1 MRKYTI
7 KESTLSTF
15 VKGGAKRRTI
25 KKPYFKTIKR
35 KGFGRVFGSTFEK
48 CGKSKTIKRKGFRGV
63 FGSTFS
69 KGGGNKIENFFPDS
83 VKSKQINESENMNHS
98 NINVVGSAVGN
109 GPRYNEKFIDL
120 MDQLSGIML
129 KQGQPFR
136 ARAYQKA
143 QETLM
148 AYPDDITS
156 VDQLKGKP
164 GIGSTILEKLNEYV
178 NTGTLKILEREK
190 NNPVN
195 ILGDIYG
202 VGPKKAKE
210 LVEKGIVNIEQLRER
225 QDEVLNDIQK
235 VGLKYYEDILERIPR
250 SEIEDYKKIF
260 ERDFTKVASV
270 SGESESNME
279 IVGSYRRGAQTSGD
293 IDVIITSKSPKV
305 FVGFIDELIKEN
317 IILHVLSRG
326 PTKCLVI
333 AKIPSSNF
341 ARRVDFLYT
350 SPEEFP
356 FSILY
361 FTGSKIFNTVMR
373 HEALQKGLTMNEHGL
388 YKMEGKKKGE
398 KVDAVFKD
406 EKDIFDYLGL
416 VYKTP
421 VERVD
426 GRAVVVI
433 NNGVVTDNVAD
444 NVAAVTLSVPITNSS
459 ASKTVK
465 KKVKVTGTKVKSRTS
480 KKLQKD
486 DTIMIV
492 ETEDDSKK
500 SSLGIDKDNN
510 IFVLLNDFKKNGIS
524 VLSNL
529 TEQTLTEM
537 VIMANEVYR
546 NKKPIISDNQFDIL
560 EDFIRNKFP
569 DNKVIKLIGAP
580 IPVGKNKATLP
591 YEMWSMDKIKP
602 DTKALENW
610 KAKFS
615 GPYVLSCKLDGVSG
629 LYTTEGDQPKLYTRG
644 DGKVGQDVSHFI
656 PYLRLPS
663 KKKGEKGFVIR
674 GEFIIPKMVFENK
687 YKKDFANPR
696 NLVSGIVNQ
705 KTIDEKS
712 KDVHF
717 VAYEVIVPTM
727 KPSEQF
733 EYLKTLDIEIV
744 LNEKVDS
751 GELTNELLSTML
763 VDWRKN
769 YVYEIDGV
777 IVVDDKLYP
786 RKSGNPDYAFAFK
799 MVLSDQVA
807 ESKVVDVIW
816 SPSKDGYL
824 KPRIQIE
831 PIKLGGVTI
840 EYATGFNGAFIK
852 DNNIGIGAVV
862 EIIRSGDVIPYI
874 RKVVVGAEEPKMPSV
889 PYKWNDTHVD
899 VMLEDL
905 LSDET
910 VKEKNITGFF
920 KGIGVE
926 GLSSGNITR
935 IIKAGY
941 DTVPKILKMSVDELK
956 NVEGFQIKTA
966 TKIHDGIKEKIADAS
981 LVTLMSATNIFSR
994 GFSEKKIELI
1004 MDAYPDVFNSAISDA
1019 EKIKKIAEIK
1029 GMAVKTAEAFVAKID
1044 DFEDFLM
1051 ETDMY
1056 YKLFEFQNAQKN
1068 KGMDVVGVNVQEQHP
1083 LYGKTIVMTGFRN
1096 KELEEKLKSVG
1107 AKVGSS
1113 VSKNTYLVVAKDKDD
1128 ETGKVLEAKK
1138 LGINVVSLDEFLP
1151 LFKKVEQNN

>member
-1 MRKYTI
+1 MRNYTS
-7 KESTLSTF
+7 KKSCAKKNTL
-15 VKGGAKRRTI
+15 
-25 KKPYFKTIKR
+25 KKSHLKSNKKNKTIKAR
-35 KGFGRVFGSTFEK
+35 GFALAPPFSKVENKNEYFFHHF
-48 CGKSKTIKRKGFRGV
+48 GKSKQTKRYRNMNKSV
-63 FGSTFS
+63 NEI
-69 KGGGNKIENFFPDS
+69 GGGS
-83 VKSKQINESENMNHS
+83 V
-98 NINVVGSAVGN
+98 GAAG
-109 GPRYNEKFIDL
+109 GPVAGVSRYNEQFIDL
-120 MDQLSGIML
+120 MEKLSNIML
-129 KQGQPFR
+129 KQGEPFR

-148 AYPDDITS
+148 AFPSDITS
-156 VDQLKGKP
+156 VEQLKGKP

-195 ILGDIYG
+195 ILGEIYG

-210 LVEKGIVNIEQLRER
+210 LVEKGITTIEQLRER
-225 QDEVLNDIQK
+225 QDDVLNDIQK
-235 VGLKYYEDILERIPR
+235 VGLKYYEDILKRIPR
-250 SEIEDYKKIF
+250 TEVEEYKKLFDKDF
-260 ERDFTKVASV
+260 EKVVGTGSD
-270 SGESESNME
+270 SHME
-279 IVGSYRRGAQTSGD
+279 IVGSYRRGAESSGD
-293 IDVIITSKSPKV
+293 IDVIIASKSSKV
-305 FVGFIDELIKEN
+305 FIEFIDELIKEN
-317 IILHVLSRG
+317 IILEVLSRG
-326 PTKCLVI
+326 PTKCLVV
-333 AKIPSSNF
+333 ARLPSSNV

-398 KVDAVFKD
+398 KVDIVFKD

-416 VYKTP
+416 VYKSP

-426 GRAVVVI
+426 GRAVMKIGQPVQMQEPVQ
-433 NNGVVTDNVAD
+433 
-444 NVAAVTLSVPITNSS
+444 AVEVEKEKPTKLT
-459 ASKTVK
+459 KTVK
-465 KKVKVTGTKVKSRTS
+465 KKDITVKKTTVKAKKGQIQVQDQDQQTGS
-480 KKLQKD
+480 KLA
-486 DTIMIV
+486 TLELV
-492 ETEDDSKK
+492 
-500 SSLGIDKDNN
+500 
-510 IFVLLNDFKKNGIS
+510 NDFKKNGIS

-529 TEQTLTEM
+529 TEKELAEM
-537 VIMANEVYR
+537 VVLTNELYR
-546 NKKPIISDNQFDIL
+546 NQEPILTDNQFDIL

-569 DNKVIKLIGAP
+569 DNNVIKQIGAP

-602 DTKALENW
+602 DTKALDNW

-629 LYTTEGDQPKLYTRG
+629 LYTTEGDEPKLYTRG
-644 DGKVGQDVSHFI
+644 DGKIGQDVSHLI

-663 KKKGEKGFVIR
+663 KKDANGAGAGGKGFVIR
-674 GEFIIPKMVFENK
+674 GEFIIPKMIFENK
-687 YKKDFANPR
+687 YKKDFANAR

-705 KTIDEKS
+705 KTIDEKA
-712 KDVHF
+712 KDIHF
-717 VAYEVIVPTM
+717 VAYEVIIPTM
-727 KPSEQF
+727 KPSDQF
-733 EYLKTLDIEIV
+733 DFLKKLDIEIV
-744 LNEKVDS
+744 LFEKVDGS
-751 GELTNELLSTML
+751 NELTNELLSNLL

-777 IVVDDKLYP
+777 IVIDDKIYP
-786 RKSGNPDYAFAFK
+786 RKSGNPDHAFAFK

-807 ESKVVDVIW
+807 ESKVVDVLW

-824 KPRIQIE
+824 KPRVQIE

-852 DNNIGIGAVV
+852 DNNIGVGTVV

-874 RKVVVGAEEPKMPSV
+874 RKVVVPAEEAKMPSV

-899 VMLEDL
+899 IMLEDA

-920 KGIGVE
+920 RGIGVE

-941 DTVPKILKMSVDELK
+941 DSVPKILNMTVDELK
-956 NVEGFQIKTA
+956 SVEGFQSKTA
-966 TKIHDGIKEKIADAS
+966 NKIHDGIKEKIAAAS
-981 LVTLMSATNIFSR
+981 LVTLMSATNIFGR
-994 GFSEKKIELI
+994 GFSEKRIELI
-1004 MDAYPDVFNSAISDA
+1004 MDAYPDAFNNGISDA

-1044 DFEDFLM
+1044 DFLDFLM
-1051 ETDMY
+1051 ETDMF
-1056 YKLFEFQNAQKN
+1056 YKLNANKKKN
-1068 KGMDVVGVNVQEQHP
+1068 KEEQIEANVEHP
-1083 LYGKTIVMTGFRN
+1083 LYEKTIVMTGFRN
-1096 KELEEKLKSVG
+1096 KELEAKLKSIG
-1107 AKVGSS
+1107 AKIGTS
-1113 VSKNTYLVVAKDKDD
+1113 VSKNTFLVIAKDKDD

-1138 LGINVVSLDEFLP
+1138 LGVNVVSLAEFHL
-1151 LFKKVEQNN
+1151 